1 MKTHKVQWRD
11 IIGPLSGSDV
21 MTRTELLADV
31 HERSAQISEAGLM
44 DWEKRGFLPCAVV
57 QKHDGLV
64 QATYPR
70 WWPMLISNAYRLRNN
85 GMSRSAIAGVVKTW
99 IDKEATGECMI
110 GPITTVRIA
119 FMDDDGNEV
128 YTLTREYRAVA
139 G

>member
-1 MKTHKVQWRD
+1 MTTHKVQWRE

-21 MTRTELLADV
+21 MTRTELMQALQHHDV
-31 HERSAQISEAGLM
+31 SLTERSLMEWERIGLFPAG
-44 DWEKRGFLPCAVV
+44 VV
-57 QKHDGLV
+57 QKHDDLV

-70 WWPMLISNAYRLRNN
+70 WWPLLISSAYRLREV
-85 GMSRSAIAGVVKTW
+85 GMPRSEIAGAVKTW
-99 IDKEATGECMI
+99 IDEGAMGEGMI
-110 GPITTVRIA
+110 SPITNAHIT